1 MSGGMGIT
9 RTPTKSG
16 IPVYQGTAKDIQLLQ
31 GGCLLNTTGLTAGNI
46 IPAGTPVVY
55 DEVTRVASI
64 LHNARAQANAG
75 ASAVNYPV
83 EKGHSLAVGDYLA
96 SGAVGGKAFAITAI
110 DTSNASFDTITVGTT
125 IGAVTA
131 GDLLFASTATGATAS
146 ALPAINGLTYDE
158 VTPVTAG
165 DLLFAS
171 TATGATASAL
181 PAINGLTYDE
191 VIVSSNISL
200 SVVIRGTVYAR
211 RVPWSAAIEALS
223 GLKQFIYSKSY

>member
-1 MSGGMGIT
+1 MGIT

-64 LHNARAQANAG
+64 LHNARAQANAS

-96 SGAVGGKAFAITAI
+96 SGAVGGRAFAITAI

-131 GDLLFASTATGATAS
+131 GDLLFASTANG
-146 ALPAINGLTYDE
+146 IN
-158 VTPVTAG
+158 
-165 DLLFAS
+165 
-171 TATGATASAL
+171 ASAL

>member
-9 RTPTKSG
+9 QTSTKSG
-16 IPVYQGTAKDIQLLQ
+16 IPVYQGTTKDIQVLQ
-31 GGCLLNTTGLTAGNI
+31 GGCLLDITGLTVGNT

-55 DEVTRVASI
+55 DETTRVASV
-64 LHNARAQANAG
+64 LHNATVQANA
-75 ASAVNYPV
+75 ASNAVNYRV
-83 EKGHSLAVGDYLA
+83 LKGHSLIVGDYAA
-96 SGAVGGKAFAITAI
+96 SGAVGGAAYAITTI
-110 DTSNASFDTITVGTT
+110 DKSNVDYDTITVGTT

-158 VTPVTAG
+158 IV
-165 DLLFAS
+165 
-171 TATGATASAL
+171 
-181 PAINGLTYDE
+181 
-191 VIVSSNISL
+191 VSSNISL

-223 GLKQFIYSKSY
+223 GLKHFIYSKSY

>member
-55 DEVTRVASI
+55 DETTRVASI
-64 LHNARAQANAG
+64 LHNAKAQANAG
-75 ASAVNYPV
+75 ASAVTYPV
-83 EKGHSLAVGDYLA
+83 EKGHSLVVGDNLA
-96 SGAVGGKAFAITAI
+96 TGAVGGKAFPITAI
-110 DTSNASFDTITVGTT
+110 DTSKASFDTITVGTT
-125 IGAVTA
+125 IGA
-131 GDLLFASTATGATAS
+131 
-146 ALPAINGLTYDE
+146 
-158 VTPVTAG
+158 VTAG

>member
-96 SGAVGGKAFAITAI
+96 SGAVGGKAFAITG
-110 DTSNASFDTITVGTT
+110 FDTITVGTT
-125 IGAVTA
+125 IGA
-131 GDLLFASTATGATAS
+131 
-146 ALPAINGLTYDE
+146 
-158 VTPVTAG
+158 VTAG

>member
-9 RTPTKSG
+9 RTLTKSG

-158 VTPVTAG
+158 
-165 DLLFAS
+165 
-171 TATGATASAL
+171 
-181 PAINGLTYDE
+181 I
-191 VIVSSNISL
+191 IVSSNISL

>member
-31 GGCLLNTTGLTAGNI
+31 GGCLLNTTGLTAGSI

-83 EKGHSLAVGDYLA
+83 EKGHSLVVGDNLA
-96 SGAVGGKAFAITAI
+96 AGAVGGKAYPITAI

-158 VTPVTAG
+158 
-165 DLLFAS
+165 
-171 TATGATASAL
+171 
-181 PAINGLTYDE
+181 I
-191 VIVSSNISL
+191 IVSSNISL

>member
-131 GDLLFASTATGATAS
+131 GDLLFAST
-146 ALPAINGLTYDE
+146 E
-158 VTPVTAG
+158 
-165 DLLFAS
+165 
-171 TATGATASAL
+171 TGATASAL

>member
-55 DEVTRVASI
+55 DETTRVASI
-64 LHNARAQANAG
+64 LHNAKAQANAG
-75 ASAVNYPV
+75 SSAVTYNV
-83 EKGHSLAVGDYLA
+83 EKGHSLVVGDNLA
-96 SGAVGGKAFAITAI
+96 TGAVGGKAFPITAI

-125 IGAVTA
+125 IGA
-131 GDLLFASTATGATAS
+131 
-146 ALPAINGLTYDE
+146 
-158 VTPVTAG
+158 VTAG

>member
-110 DTSNASFDTITVGTT
+110 NTSNASFDTITVGTT
-125 IGAVTA
+125 IGA
-131 GDLLFASTATGATAS
+131 
-146 ALPAINGLTYDE
+146 
-158 VTPVTAG
+158 VTAG

>member
-96 SGAVGGKAFAITAI
+96 SGAVGGKAYPITAI

-125 IGAVTA
+125 IGA
-131 GDLLFASTATGATAS
+131 
-146 ALPAINGLTYDE
+146 
-158 VTPVTAG
+158 VTAG

>member
-64 LHNARAQANAG
+64 LHNARAQANAS

-83 EKGHSLAVGDYLA
+83 EKGHSLVVGDYLA
-96 SGAVGGKAFAITAI
+96 SGAVGGKAYPITAI

-125 IGAVTA
+125 IGA
-131 GDLLFASTATGATAS
+131 
-146 ALPAINGLTYDE
+146 
-158 VTPVTAG
+158 VTAG

>member
-64 LHNARAQANAG
+64 LHNARAQANAV

-158 VTPVTAG
+158 V
-165 DLLFAS
+165 
-171 TATGATASAL
+171 
-181 PAINGLTYDE
+181 
-191 VIVSSNISL
+191 IVSSNISL

>member
-55 DEVTRVASI
+55 DETTRVASI
-64 LHNARAQANAG
+64 LHNAKAQSNAAAN
-75 ASAVNYPV
+75 AVNYQV
-83 EKGHSLAVGDYLA
+83 EKGHSLVLGDNFA
-96 SGAVGGKAFAITAI
+96 SGAVGGKAYPITAI
-110 DTSNASFDTITVGTT
+110 DFSNAEYDTITVGTT

-158 VTPVTAG
+158 V
-165 DLLFAS
+165 
-171 TATGATASAL
+171 
-181 PAINGLTYDE
+181 
-191 VIVSSNISL
+191 IVSANISL

>member
-158 VTPVTAG
+158 V
-165 DLLFAS
+165 
-171 TATGATASAL
+171 
-181 PAINGLTYDE
+181 
-191 VIVSSNISL
+191 IVSSNISL

>member
-46 IPAGTPVVY
+46 IPSGTPDVY

-158 VTPVTAG
+158 
-165 DLLFAS
+165 
-171 TATGATASAL
+171 
-181 PAINGLTYDE
+181 I
-191 VIVSSNISL
+191 IVSSNISL

>member
-83 EKGHSLAVGDYLA
+83 EKGHSLVVGDYLA
-96 SGAVGGKAFAITAI
+96 AGAVGGKAYPITAI

-125 IGAVTA
+125 IGA
-131 GDLLFASTATGATAS
+131 
-146 ALPAINGLTYDE
+146 
-158 VTPVTAG
+158 VTAG

>member
-31 GGCLLNTTGLTAGNI
+31 GGCLLNTTGLTAGSI

-158 VTPVTAG
+158 V
-165 DLLFAS
+165 
-171 TATGATASAL
+171 
-181 PAINGLTYDE
+181 
-191 VIVSSNISL
+191 IVSSNISL

>member
-96 SGAVGGKAFAITAI
+96 AGAVGGKAYPITAI

-125 IGAVTA
+125 IGA
-131 GDLLFASTATGATAS
+131 
-146 ALPAINGLTYDE
+146 
-158 VTPVTAG
+158 VTAG

>member
-31 GGCLLNTTGLTAGNI
+31 GGCLLNTTGLTAGSI

-83 EKGHSLAVGDYLA
+83 EKGHSLVVGDNLA
-96 SGAVGGKAFAITAI
+96 AGAVGGKAYPITAI

-125 IGAVTA
+125 IGA
-131 GDLLFASTATGATAS
+131 
-146 ALPAINGLTYDE
+146 
-158 VTPVTAG
+158 VTAG

-211 RVPWSAAIEALS
+211 RVPWSAAIEALL

>member
-31 GGCLLNTTGLTAGNI
+31 GGCLLNTTGLTAGSI

-96 SGAVGGKAFAITAI
+96 SGAVGGKAYPITAI

-125 IGAVTA
+125 IGA
-131 GDLLFASTATGATAS
+131 
-146 ALPAINGLTYDE
+146 
-158 VTPVTAG
+158 VTAG

>member
-158 VTPVTAG
+158 
-165 DLLFAS
+165 
-171 TATGATASAL
+171 
-181 PAINGLTYDE
+181 I
-191 VIVSSNISL
+191 IVSSNISL

>member
-83 EKGHSLAVGDYLA
+83 EKGHSLVVGDNLA
-96 SGAVGGKAFAITAI
+96 TGAVGGKAFPITAI
-110 DTSNASFDTITVGTT
+110 DTSKASFDTITVGTT
-125 IGAVTA
+125 IGA
-131 GDLLFASTATGATAS
+131 
-146 ALPAINGLTYDE
+146 
-158 VTPVTAG
+158 VTAG

>member
-131 GDLLFASTATGATAS
+131 GDLLF
-146 ALPAINGLTYDE
+146 E
-158 VTPVTAG
+158 
-165 DLLFAS
+165 S

>member
-31 GGCLLNTTGLTAGNI
+31 GGCLLNTTGLTAGSI

-83 EKGHSLAVGDYLA
+83 EKGHSLVVGDYLA
-96 SGAVGGKAFAITAI
+96 AGAVGGKAYPITAI

-125 IGAVTA
+125 IGA
-131 GDLLFASTATGATAS
+131 
-146 ALPAINGLTYDE
+146 
-158 VTPVTAG
+158 VTAG

>member
-31 GGCLLNTTGLTAGNI
+31 GGCLLNTIGLTEGSI

-158 VTPVTAG
+158 V
-165 DLLFAS
+165 
-171 TATGATASAL
+171 
-181 PAINGLTYDE
+181 
-191 VIVSSNISL
+191 IVSSNISL

-211 RVPWSAAIEALS
+211 RVPWSAAIEALL

>member
-55 DEVTRVASI
+55 DEVTRVVSI

-131 GDLLFASTATGATAS
+131 GDLLFAST
-146 ALPAINGLTYDE
+146 E
-158 VTPVTAG
+158 
-165 DLLFAS
+165 
-171 TATGATASAL
+171 TGATASAL

>member
-31 GGCLLNTTGLTAGNI
+31 GGCLLNTTDLTAGNI

-64 LHNARAQANAG
+64 LHNARAQADAR

-131 GDLLFASTATGATAS
+131 GDLLFASTK
-146 ALPAINGLTYDE
+146 
-158 VTPVTAG
+158 
-165 DLLFAS
+165 
-171 TATGATASAL
+171 TGATASAL